1 MTPFSQTFRIYEMLN
16 KYFNNE
22 HDAKTVASGIEE
34 MVNQRFQTEKER
46 IATKMDIMEL
56 KGDISHVKVRMKQS
70 FRYQIKLII
79 MIMCGFAMIIV
90 AAMIMILSSG

>member
-1 MTPFSQTFRIYEMLN
+1 
-16 KYFNNE
+16 
-22 HDAKTVASGIEE
+22 
-34 MVNQRFQTEKER
+34 
-46 IATKMDIMEL
+46 
-56 KGDISHVKVRMKQS
+56 MKQS